1 MRGGMCFGLCTGGGF
16 RLHPALEQSLSVLLP
31 LSAALL
37 YVVGALLVKR
47 TGDFGVGIW
56 RTAFVSNLISALV
69 FQVLLPLGGTFHFH
83 LLWQPALVG
92 VLFLLGQLF
101 NYLALQRGDVS
112 VATPVLGVKIILVAL
127 FTTLLLTQGVP
138 AKLWAAAAL
147 SSLAIALL
155 HLTGGAKHHHVGST
169 ILYAG
174 TSGAMFALFDVLVQ
188 KWSPAWGAGRFL
200 PVVLGF
206 VAVFSVVLIP
216 FFHAPITAIP
226 RPAWPW
232 LISGCLIIGFQSMVF
247 VMTVV
252 KFRNATSANVIYSSR
267 GLWSVVAV
275 WAIGHWF
282 ANREQ
287 HLPAGVLRWRLAGAL
302 LMMAAIALVMFGH

>member
-1 MRGGMCFGLCTGGGF
+1 VNLG
-16 RLHPALEQSLSVLLP
+16 SILLP
-31 LSAALL
+31 LCAALL

-47 TGDFGVGIW
+47 SGDFGVGVW
-56 RTAFVSNLISALV
+56 RTAFISNLTSALI
-69 FQVLLPLGGTFHFH
+69 FQLLLPLNGAFHLH

-92 VLFLLGQLF
+92 VIFLLGQLL
-101 NYLALQRGDVS
+101 NYFALQRGDVS
-112 VATPVLGVKIILVAL
+112 VATPVLGLKIILVAL
-127 FTTLLLTQGVP
+127 FTTLLLTQNVP

-155 HLTGGAKHHHVGST
+155 NRNGGAKHHHVGST

-174 TSGAMFALFDVLVQ
+174 TSAAMFALFDVLVQ

-200 PVVLGF
+200 PVMLAF
-206 VAVFSVVLIP
+206 VALFSVVFIP
-216 FFHAPITAIP
+216 FFSAPLTAVP
-226 RPAWPW
+226 RGGWPW
-232 LISGCLIIGFQSMVF
+232 LMGGCLFIGSQSLVF
-247 VMTVV
+247 VMAIV

-287 HLPAGVLRWRLAGAL
+287 HLAASVLRWRLIGAA
-302 LMMAAIALVMFGH
+302 LMMAAITMVMFG

>member
-1 MRGGMCFGLCTGGGF
+1 MER
-16 RLHPALEQSLSVLLP
+16 LLP
-31 LSAALL
+31 LLLPLTAALL

-47 TGDFGVGIW
+47 SGDFGVGVW
-56 RTAFVSNLISALV
+56 RTAFISNLTSALI
-69 FQVLLPLGGTFHFH
+69 FQLLLPLGGTFHTE

-92 VLFLLGQLF
+92 VLFLLGQLL

-127 FTTLLLTQGVP
+127 FTTLLLTQGVS

-147 SSLAIALL
+147 SSVAIALL
-155 HLTGGAKHHHVGST
+155 NRTGGVKHHHVGST

-174 TSGAMFALFDVLVQ
+174 TSAAMFALFDVLVQ

-200 PVVLGF
+200 PAMVGF

-216 FFHAPITAIP
+216 FFHAPVSAIP
-226 RPAWPW
+226 RKAWPW
-232 LISGCLIIGFQSMVF
+232 LMGGCVFIGSQSLVF
-247 VMTVV
+247 VMAIV

-287 HLPAGVLRWRLAGAL
+287 HLGASVLRWRLAGAV
-302 LMMAAIALVMFGH
+302 LMMSAIALVMLG